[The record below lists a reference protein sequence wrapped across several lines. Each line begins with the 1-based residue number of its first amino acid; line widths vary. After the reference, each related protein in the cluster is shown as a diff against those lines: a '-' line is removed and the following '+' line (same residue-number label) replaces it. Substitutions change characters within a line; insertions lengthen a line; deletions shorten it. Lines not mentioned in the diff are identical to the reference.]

1 MKRRN
6 FLKIAGGGIIA
17 AVGGAGVFA
26 ATRTPTS
33 ALEPWSLAGTYSDP
47 RKNALSYAILAP
59 NPHNRQPWIVN
70 LEGDDG
76 VALYFDVDKQ
86 LPQTDPFD
94 RQLTIGLGCFLE
106 LMRMAAS
113 ADGYSVDM
121 EFFPEGEDASGL
133 DKRPVAYAEFRTI
146 EAQAD
151 PLFAKVMERR
161 SYKQPFDT
169 DRDIDTKTLA
179 AVLEVAKHTALR
191 GSVEPDQIA
200 FWRALTSDALKI
212 EIETPH
218 TYKESV
224 DLFRIGKSEINAR
237 PDGIDLGGPMI
248 EALALTGLMSREAS
262 LDVNSTAYSQGLSA
276 VLANTESAMGHIW
289 MVTSGNTRTDQLN
302 AGADWLRVNLA
313 CAEQGISFHPLS
325 QALQEYPEMAT
336 IFAQTHERLAPNG
349 GTVQMLARIG
359 YGSSTP
365 VSPKWPLDSK
375 IGTA

>member
-1 MKRRN
+1 M
-6 FLKIAGGGIIA
+6 
-17 AVGGAGVFA
+17 
-26 ATRTPTS
+26 
-33 ALEPWSLAGTYSDP
+33 
-47 RKNALSYAILAP
+47 
-59 NPHNRQPWIVN
+59 
-70 LEGDDG
+70 
-76 VALYFDVDKQ
+76 ALYFDMNKQ
-86 LPQTDPFD
+86 LPHTDPFD

-113 ADGYSVDM
+113 ANGYSVEM
-121 EFFPEGEDASGL
+121 ELFPEGEDASGL
-133 DKRPVAYAEFRTI
+133 DNRPVAYAKFTATEP
-146 EAQAD
+146 QSD

-169 DRDIDTKTLA
+169 GRNIDTSTLA
-179 AVLEVAKHTALR
+179 AILNVANSTVLG
-191 GSVEPDQIA
+191 GSVDPADIA
-200 FWRALTSDALKI
+200 FWRTLTSDALKI

-224 DLFRIGKSEINAR
+224 DLFRIGKSEINAS

-262 LDVNSTAYSQGLSA
+262 LDVNSTAYTQGLAA

-289 MVTSGNTRTDQLN
+289 MVTPDNTRVDQLN

-325 QALQEYPEMAT
+325 QALQEYPEMAN
-336 IFAQTHERLAPNG
+336 IFAQTHERLAPDG

-365 VSPKWPLDSK
+365 VSPRWPLDSK